1 MQFSQHTRLCFSV
14 LVLVRGCC
22 LNKRRQ
28 RGSRLLQTRKI
39 RQKDTGKP
47 AKQKGMLIPGGVS
60 TTGPT
65 GGGII
70 RGGRIK
76 CGGGMPGTNRFTEI
90 SLEA

>member
-1 MQFSQHTRLCFSV
+1 MLFCAGAGEGLLPEQ
-14 LVLVRGCC
+14 
-22 LNKRRQ
+22 KKA

-47 AKQKGMLIPGGVS
+47 AKQNGMLIPGGVS

-76 CGGGMPGTNRFTEI
+76 CGGGMPGTNSFTEI